1 MQSRT
6 ASEEPCGAR
15 WRSGSVPHF
24 GRTALLLGVNLS
36 DGRLRHQTRA
46 NTEGPAFVPITNFG
60 VRPRVPRPP
69 NTRTG
74 RERPFR
80 SRSPRP
86 VVYWGHCLLA
96 VRARLIELSGSIIP
110 DVAERSRASGR
121 TRFRLI
127 AHRGGPNADLP
138 SIRGRH
144 APTRRPLRPGF
155 HRRAGAVLGHGSRP
169 SRASRPLPEPP
180 SWTGRWFSPSGD
192 RWWRVWACPDH
203 LDGLTG
209 LREFGRAKGR
219 QLH

>member
-86 VVYWGHCLLA
+86 VVYWGAWNGDMHATSVSGKDLWSTFIGIAPKPKICPYNLA
-96 VRARLIELSGSIIP
+96 TQGVVG
-110 DVAERSRASGR
+110 RSHVG
-121 TRFRLI
+121 TL
-127 AHRGGPNADLP
+127 H
-138 SIRGRH
+138 
-144 APTRRPLRPGF
+144 
-155 HRRAGAVLGHGSRP
+155 VL
-169 SRASRPLPEPP
+169 
-180 SWTGRWFSPSGD
+180 
-192 RWWRVWACPDH
+192 
-203 LDGLTG
+203 
-209 LREFGRAKGR
+209 
-219 QLH
+219 Q